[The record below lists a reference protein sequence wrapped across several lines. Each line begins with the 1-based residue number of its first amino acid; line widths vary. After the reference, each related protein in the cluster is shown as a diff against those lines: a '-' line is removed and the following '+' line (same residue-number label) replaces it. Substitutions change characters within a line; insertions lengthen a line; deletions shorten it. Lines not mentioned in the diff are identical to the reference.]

1 MGLIM
6 KKLFIISAL
15 AITLTG
21 AHAQSLLPYQD
32 ESLSLDVRV
41 KDALSRMTLKEKCRL
56 SYAQSKFTSPGCERL
71 GIPELY
77 MSDGPHGVRMEIN
90 WNDWAHAG
98 WTNDYCTAF
107 PALTC
112 LAATWNP
119 EMAAKYGKN
128 VGEEARYREK
138 DILLGPGVNIY
149 RTPLNGRNFEYM
161 GEDPYLSGS
170 MAIPYIKNLQ
180 KNGVAACIKHY
191 ILNDQEEYRGHV
203 DVKVSDRALYEIY
216 LKPFAMAIKEADPW
230 SIMGSYNRY
239 KGVHNTHNPY
249 LINDILKKELG
260 YKGAN
265 ISDWGATHDTK
276 EAALYGLDIEMGS
289 YTNGLSSQAEGFG
302 YDDYYLGNAY
312 YEMAKKGEISEDVVN
327 DKAGRVLKLIFQTA
341 MNTKKPFGSLN
352 SPEHLAAAREI
363 AREGIVLL
371 KNDNLVQKDNDS
383 KLLPIKESDYK
394 NVLVV
399 GENAVRPLCAGGGS
413 SELKPKDEVS
423 PLRGLQERF
432 KNWNITYAEGYKSGP
447 SFYAGII
454 EIAKSVEDSLYNDA
468 IEKAKN
474 ADLIIYIGGLNK
486 NHFEDCEGGDRLG
499 FNLSF
504 NQDRL
509 ISALAST
516 KKKMI
521 TVIASGNAVAMPW
534 LKDITTL
541 VQSWYLGSE
550 GGHALADVLS
560 GDVCPSG
567 KTVFSYAEK
576 LEDYPAHKYGLYA
589 YPGVEP
595 QNLPEKYQYGKEGQ
609 PKSADLLKEIKIKAD
624 AVGAINS
631 SKDTRTHMGKGNEV
645 QVYAE
650 DVLVG
655 YRYFETMKQKVVFPF
670 GYGLSY
676 TSFAYSDAKITDNGN
691 KTWTA
696 TISVK
701 NTGKCAGKEVVQLYV
716 GDDKAS
722 VVRPVKELKG
732 FEKILL
738 QPGEQKTVSFTITE
752 DALKFFDETKHEWVA
767 EPGTFKAYIGSSSKD
782 IKAKLP
788 FKL

>member
-1 MGLIM
+1 M
-6 KKLFIISAL
+6 KKILIIAAL
-15 AITLTG
+15 ATSLTG
-21 AHAQSLLPYQD
+21 ASAQSLLPYQD

-90 WNDWAHAG
+90 WNNWAHAE

-149 RTPLNGRNFEYM
+149 RSPLNGRNFEYM
-161 GEDPYLSGS
+161 GEDPYLSGA
-170 MAIPYIKNLQ
+170 MAIPYIKSLQ
-180 KNGVAACIKHY
+180 SNGVAACIKHY

-249 LINDILKKELG
+249 LTNDILKKELG
-260 YKGAN
+260 FKGVN
-265 ISDWGATHDTK
+265 ISDWGAAHNTK

-289 YTNGLSSQAEGFG
+289 YTNGLTSEANGHG

-312 YEMAKKGEISEDVVN
+312 YEMAQKGEISEDVVN

-341 MNTKKPFGSLN
+341 MNTKKPFGSKN

-363 AREGIVLL
+363 ASEGIVIL
-371 KNDNLVQKDNDS
+371 KNDDLTKGTDS
-383 KLLPIKESDYK
+383 KLLPIKESEYK

-399 GENAVRPLCAGGGS
+399 GENAVKELCAGGGS

-454 EIAKSVEDSLYNDA
+454 EIAKSVEDSLYQDA

-521 TVIASGNAVAMPW
+521 TIIASGNAVAMPW
-534 LKDITTL
+534 LNDVTTL

-550 GGHALADVLS
+550 AGHALADVLS

-567 KTVFSYAEK
+567 KTIFSYAEK

-624 AVGAINS
+624 AIGVVNS
-631 SKDTRTHMGKGNEV
+631 NKDTRTHMGKGNEV

-655 YRYFETMKQKVVFPF
+655 YRYFDTMKQKVVFPF

-676 TSFAYSDAKITDNGN
+676 TTFAYSDAKITDNGN

-696 TISVK
+696 TVSVK
-701 NTGKCAGKEVVQLYV
+701 NTGKCAGKEVVQLYI

-722 VVRPVKELKG
+722 VVRPTKELKG

-767 EPGTFKAYIGSSSKD
+767 EPGTFKAYIGGSSKD

>member
-1 MGLIM
+1 M
-6 KKLFIISAL
+6 
-15 AITLTG
+15 AIGTIG
-21 AHAQSLLPYQD
+21 ASAQSLLPYQD
-32 ESLSLDVRV
+32 ENLSLDVRV

-90 WNDWAHAG
+90 WNDWAHAK

-138 DILLGPGVNIY
+138 DVLLGPGVNIY
-149 RTPLNGRNFEYM
+149 RSPLNGRNFEYM
-161 GEDPYLSGS
+161 GEDPYLSGA
-170 MAIPYIKNLQ
+170 MAIPYIKSLQ
-180 KNGVAACIKHY
+180 SNGVAACIKHY

-203 DVKVSDRALYEIY
+203 DVKISDRALYEIY

-260 YKGAN
+260 FKGAN
-265 ISDWGATHDTK
+265 ISDWGAAHDTK
-276 EAALYGLDIEMGS
+276 ESALYGLDIEMGS
-289 YTNGLSSQAEGFG
+289 YTNGLTTEANGHG

-312 YEMAKKGEISEDVVN
+312 YEMAQKGEVSEDVVN

-341 MNTKKPFGSLN
+341 MNTKKPFGSKN

-363 AREGIVLL
+363 ASEGIVIL
-371 KNDNLVQKDNDS
+371 KNDDLTKGTDS
-383 KLLPIKESDYK
+383 KLLPIKESEYK

-399 GENAVRPLCAGGGS
+399 GENAVRELCAGGGS

-454 EIAKSVEDSLYNDA
+454 EIAKSVEDSLYQDA
-468 IEKAKN
+468 VEKAKN

-534 LKDITTL
+534 LNDVTTL

-550 GGHALADVLS
+550 AGHALADVLS

-567 KTVFSYAEK
+567 KTIFSYAEK

-609 PKSADLLKEIKIKAD
+609 PKSADLLKEIKVKAD
-624 AVGAINS
+624 AIGAINS
-631 SKDTRTHMGKGNEV
+631 NKDPRTHMGKGNEV

-655 YRYFETMKQKVVFPF
+655 YRYFDTMKQKVVFPF

-676 TSFAYSDAKITDNGN
+676 TTFAYSDAKITDNGN

-696 TISVK
+696 TVSVK
-701 NTGKCAGKEVVQLYV
+701 NTGKCAGKEVVQLYI

-722 VVRPVKELKG
+722 VVRPTKELKG

>member
-1 MGLIM
+1 M
-6 KKLFIISAL
+6 KKILIIA
-15 AITLTG
+15 AMTIGTIG

-90 WNDWAHAG
+90 WNNWAHAE

-138 DILLGPGVNIY
+138 DVLLGPGVNIY
-149 RTPLNGRNFEYM
+149 RSPLNGRNFEYM
-161 GEDPYLSGS
+161 GEDPYLSGA
-170 MAIPYIKNLQ
+170 MAIPYIKSLQ
-180 KNGVAACIKHY
+180 SNGVAACIKHY

-260 YKGAN
+260 FKGAN
-265 ISDWGATHDTK
+265 ISDWGAAHDTK
-276 EAALYGLDIEMGS
+276 ESALYGLDIEMGS
-289 YTNGLSSQAEGFG
+289 YTNGLTTEANGHG
-302 YDDYYLGNAY
+302 YDDYYLGTAY
-312 YEMAKKGEISEDVVN
+312 YEMAQKGEVSEDVVN

-341 MNTKKPFGSLN
+341 MNTKKPFGSKN

-363 AREGIVLL
+363 ASEGIVIL
-371 KNDNLVQKDNDS
+371 KNDDLTKGTDS
-383 KLLPIKESDYK
+383 KLLPIKESEYK

-399 GENAVRPLCAGGGS
+399 GENAVRELCAGGGS

-454 EIAKSVEDSLYNDA
+454 EIAKSVEDSLYQDA
-468 IEKAKN
+468 VEKAKN

-521 TVIASGNAVAMPW
+521 TIIASGNAVAMPW
-534 LKDITTL
+534 LNDVTTL

-550 GGHALADVLS
+550 AGHALADVLS

-567 KTVFSYAEK
+567 KTIFSYAEK

-624 AVGAINS
+624 AIGAINS

-655 YRYFETMKQKVVFPF
+655 YRYFDTMKQKVVFPF

-676 TSFAYSDAKITDNGN
+676 TTFAYSDAKITDNGN

-696 TISVK
+696 TVSVK

-722 VVRPVKELKG
+722 VVRPTKELKG

>member
-1 MGLIM
+1 M
-6 KKLFIISAL
+6 
-15 AITLTG
+15 
-21 AHAQSLLPYQD
+21 AQ
-32 ESLSLDVRV
+32 
-41 KDALSRMTLKEKCRL
+41 
-56 SYAQSKFTSPGCERL
+56 
-71 GIPELY
+71 
-77 MSDGPHGVRMEIN
+77 
-90 WNDWAHAG
+90 
-98 WTNDYCTAF
+98 
-107 PALTC
+107 
-112 LAATWNP
+112 
-119 EMAAKYGKN
+119 
-128 VGEEARYREK
+128 
-138 DILLGPGVNIY
+138 
-149 RTPLNGRNFEYM
+149 
-161 GEDPYLSGS
+161 
-170 MAIPYIKNLQ
+170 
-180 KNGVAACIKHY
+180 
-191 ILNDQEEYRGHV
+191 
-203 DVKVSDRALYEIY
+203 
-216 LKPFAMAIKEADPW
+216 
-230 SIMGSYNRY
+230 
-239 KGVHNTHNPY
+239 KG
-249 LINDILKKELG
+249 D
-260 YKGAN
+260 
-265 ISDWGATHDTK
+265 
-276 EAALYGLDIEMGS
+276 
-289 YTNGLSSQAEGFG
+289 
-302 YDDYYLGNAY
+302 
-312 YEMAKKGEISEDVVN
+312 ISEDVVN

-341 MNTKKPFGSLN
+341 MNTKKPFGSKN

-371 KNDNLVQKDNDS
+371 KNDNLVQKDNES

-423 PLRGLQERF
+423 PLRGLKERF

-534 LKDITTL
+534 LKDVTTL

-696 TISVK
+696 TVSIK
-701 NTGKCAGKEVVQLYV
+701 NTGKYAGKEVVQLYV

-722 VVRPVKELKG
+722 VIRPTKELKG
-732 FEKILL
+732 FSKILL
-738 QPGEQKTVSFTITE
+738 QPGEQQTISFTITE
-752 DALKFFDETKHEWVA
+752 DDLKFFDEDKHEWVA
-767 EPGTFKAYIGSSSKD
+767 EPGTFKAYIGSSSRD
-782 IKAKLP
+782 VKAKLA

>member
-1 MGLIM
+1 M
-6 KKLFIISAL
+6 KKILIIAAM
-15 AITLTG
+15 AINMVG
-21 AHAQSLLPYQD
+21 VQAQTLLPYQD

-56 SYAQSKFTSPGCERL
+56 SYAQSKFTSPGCARL

-90 WNDWAHAG
+90 WNDWGHAN

-112 LAATWNP
+112 LAATWNT

-170 MAIPYIKNLQ
+170 MAIPYIQSLQ

-191 ILNDQEEYRGHV
+191 ILNDQEVFRGHV

-239 KGVHNTHNPY
+239 KGIHNTHNLY
-249 LINDILKKELG
+249 LTNEILKKELG

-265 ISDWGATHDTK
+265 ISDWGAAHDTK
-276 EAALYGLDIEMGS
+276 QSALYGLDIEMGS
-289 YTNGLSSQAEGFG
+289 YTNGLTSEANGFG
-302 YDDYYLGNAY
+302 YDDYYLGNRY
-312 YEMAKKGEISEDVVN
+312 YEMAQKGEISEDVVN
-327 DKAGRVLKLIFQTA
+327 DKAGRVLRLIFQTA

-352 SPEHLAAAREI
+352 SEEHLAAAREI
-363 AREGIVLL
+363 AQEGIIIL
-371 KNDNLVQKDNDS
+371 KNDNLIQKNEDS

-399 GENAVRPLCAGGGS
+399 GENATRQLCPGGGS

-423 PLRGLQERF
+423 PLRGLTERF

-447 SFYAGII
+447 SFYGGIV
-454 EIAKSVEDSLYNDA
+454 EIPASVEDSLYNDA
-468 IEKAKN
+468 VEKAKN

-486 NHFEDCEGGDRLG
+486 NHFEDCEGGDRLSY
-499 FNLSF
+499 NLSF

-521 TVIASGNAVAMPW
+521 TIITSGNAVAMPW

-550 GGHALADVLS
+550 AGHALADVLS
-560 GDVCPSG
+560 GDVCASG

-576 LEDYPAHKYGLYA
+576 LEDYPSHKYGLVG

-595 QNLPEKYQYGKEGQ
+595 QDLPEKYQYGTEGQ
-609 PKSADLLKEIKIKAD
+609 PKSADLLKEIKIKGEA
-624 AVGAINS
+624 GAINT
-631 SKDTRTHMGKGNEV
+631 SKEQRTHHGKGNEV

-676 TSFAYSDAKITDNGN
+676 TTFAYSDATITDNGN
-691 KTWTA
+691 KTWTT

-722 VVRPVKELKG
+722 VVRPTKELKG
-732 FEKILL
+732 FQKIML

-752 DALKFFDETKHEWVA
+752 DDLKFFDETKHEWVSEA
-767 EPGTFKAYIGSSSKD
+767 GTFKAYIGNSSRD
-782 IKAKLP
+782 VKAKLA

>member
-21 AHAQSLLPYQD
+21 ASAQALLPYQD

-90 WNDWAHAG
+90 WNDWAHAE

-161 GEDPYLSGS
+161 GEDPYLSGT
-170 MAIPYIKNLQ
+170 MAIPYIKSLQ
-180 KNGVAACIKHY
+180 SNGVAACIKHY

-289 YTNGLSSQAEGFG
+289 YTNGLTSEANGHG

-312 YEMAKKGEISEDVVN
+312 YEMAQKGEISEEVVN

-341 MNTKKPFGSLN
+341 MNTKKPFGSKN

-371 KNDNLVQKDNDS
+371 KNDNLIQKDNDS

-423 PLRGLQERF
+423 PLRGLKERF

-447 SFYAGII
+447 SFYEGIT
-454 EIAKSVEDSLYNDA
+454 EIAASVEDSLYQDA
-468 IEKAKN
+468 VAKAKD
-474 ADLIIYIGGLNK
+474 ADLIIYVGGLNK

-516 KKKMI
+516 KKKII

-534 LKDITTL
+534 LKDVTTL

-576 LEDYPAHKYGLYA
+576 LEDYPAHKYGLVG

-624 AVGAINS
+624 AVGVTNS
-631 SKDTRTHMGKGNEV
+631 SKDTKTHIGKGNEV

-701 NTGKCAGKEVVQLYV
+701 NTGKYAGKEVVQLYV

-722 VVRPVKELKG
+722 VIRPVKELKG

>member
-1 MGLIM
+1 
-6 KKLFIISAL
+6 
-15 AITLTG
+15 
-21 AHAQSLLPYQD
+21 
-32 ESLSLDVRV
+32 
-41 KDALSRMTLKEKCRL
+41 
-56 SYAQSKFTSPGCERL
+56 
-71 GIPELY
+71 
-77 MSDGPHGVRMEIN
+77 
-90 WNDWAHAG
+90 
-98 WTNDYCTAF
+98 
-107 PALTC
+107 
-112 LAATWNP
+112 
-119 EMAAKYGKN
+119 
-128 VGEEARYREK
+128 
-138 DILLGPGVNIY
+138 
-149 RTPLNGRNFEYM
+149 
-161 GEDPYLSGS
+161 
-170 MAIPYIKNLQ
+170 
-180 KNGVAACIKHY
+180 
-191 ILNDQEEYRGHV
+191 
-203 DVKVSDRALYEIY
+203 
-216 LKPFAMAIKEADPW
+216 
-230 SIMGSYNRY
+230 
-239 KGVHNTHNPY
+239 
-249 LINDILKKELG
+249 
-260 YKGAN
+260 
-265 ISDWGATHDTK
+265 
-276 EAALYGLDIEMGS
+276 
-289 YTNGLSSQAEGFG
+289 
-302 YDDYYLGNAY
+302 
-312 YEMAKKGEISEDVVN
+312 
-327 DKAGRVLKLIFQTA
+327 
-341 MNTKKPFGSLN
+341 MNTKKPFGSKN

-371 KNDNLVQKDNDS
+371 KNDNLIQKNDDS
-383 KLLPIKESDYK
+383 KLLPIKENDYK

-399 GENAVRPLCAGGGS
+399 GENATRPLCAGGGS

-432 KNWNITYAEGYKSGP
+432 KNWNITYAQGYKSGL
-447 SFYAGII
+447 SFYGGIT
-454 EIAKSVEDSLYNDA
+454 EIPQAVEDSLYNDA
-468 IEKAKN
+468 VDKAKD

-499 FNLSF
+499 YNLSF

-509 ISALAST
+509 ISSLAST

-521 TVIASGNAVAMPW
+521 TVITSGNAVAMPW
-534 LKDITTL
+534 LKDVTTL

-550 GGHALADVLS
+550 AGHALADVLS

-576 LEDYPAHKYGLYA
+576 LEDYPAHKYGLVG

-595 QNLPEKYQYGKEGQ
+595 QNLPDKYQYGKEVQ

-624 AVGAINS
+624 AVGVTNS
-631 SKDTRTHMGKGNEV
+631 DKNPRTHMGKGNEI

-655 YRYFETMKQKVVFPF
+655 YRYFDTMKQKVVFPF

-676 TSFAYSDAKITDNGN
+676 TTFAYSDAKIADNGN
-691 KTWTA
+691 KTWTV
-696 TISVK
+696 TVSVK

-722 VVRPVKELKG
+722 VIRPVKELKG

-738 QPGEQKTVSFTITE
+738 QPGEQKTVSFTINE

>member
-1 MGLIM
+1 MDQRLLHGL
-6 KKLFIISAL
+6 
-15 AITLTG
+15 
-21 AHAQSLLPYQD
+21 
-32 ESLSLDVRV
+32 
-41 KDALSRMTLKEKCRL
+41 
-56 SYAQSKFTSPGCERL
+56 
-71 GIPELY
+71 
-77 MSDGPHGVRMEIN
+77 
-90 WNDWAHAG
+90 
-98 WTNDYCTAF
+98 

-138 DILLGPGVNIY
+138 DVLLGPGVNIY
-149 RTPLNGRNFEYM
+149 RSPLNGRNFEYM
-161 GEDPYLSGS
+161 GEDPYLSGA
-170 MAIPYIKNLQ
+170 MAIPYIKSLQ
-180 KNGVAACIKHY
+180 SNGVAACIKHY

-260 YKGAN
+260 FKGAN
-265 ISDWGATHDTK
+265 ISDWGAAHNTK

-289 YTNGLSSQAEGFG
+289 YTNGLTTEANGHG

-312 YEMAKKGEISEDVVN
+312 YEMAQKGEVSEEVVN

-341 MNTKKPFGSLN
+341 MNTKKPFGSKN
-352 SPEHLAAAREI
+352 SPEHLAVAREI
-363 AREGIVLL
+363 ASEGIVIL
-371 KNDNLVQKDNDS
+371 KNNDITKGTDS
-383 KLLPIKESDYK
+383 KLLPIKESEYK

-399 GENAVRPLCAGGGS
+399 GENAVRELCAGGGS

-454 EIAKSVEDSLYNDA
+454 EIAKSVEDSLYQDA
-468 IEKAKN
+468 VEKAKN

-534 LKDITTL
+534 LNDVTTL

-550 GGHALADVLS
+550 AGHALADVLS

-567 KTVFSYAEK
+567 KTIFSYAEK

-624 AVGAINS
+624 AIGAINS

-655 YRYFETMKQKVVFPF
+655 YRYFDTMKQKVVFPF

-676 TSFAYSDAKITDNGN
+676 TTFAYSDAKITDNGN

-696 TISVK
+696 TVSVK
-701 NTGKCAGKEVVQLYV
+701 NTGKCAGKEVVQLYI

-722 VVRPVKELKG
+722 VVRPTKELKG